1 MKKSGENGRNLVILN
16 ENKRKLSGFGLY
28 LLIFSGFERF

>member
-16 ENKRKLSGFGLY
+16 ENERAVLSD
-28 LLIFSGFERF
+28 IERFWAIFTNY